1 MSTHTLGT
9 TSSTALTA
17 VTFNPPLGVG
27 QAAVSGLLSPAD
39 LATVNAGIFPDTYA
53 TTTGGGVLTT
63 GTTHTSTTVDSIA
76 SMTRIQPGMLVA
88 GVGIVP
94 GTFVASVN
102 VAGSSIVL
110 SQAATASAAG
120 VHLIFL
126 PPSTSQVRLDFNG
139 TLDIPGRGK
148 LKVFPGDVVAVG
160 NAGEVILVPAAAI
173 AYAGSLWSLSA

>member
-27 QAAVSGLLSPAD
+27 QGAVSGLLSPAD

-63 GTTHTSTTVDSIA
+63 GTTHTSTTLDTIA

-173 AYAGSLWSLSA
+173 AYAGSLWSFV